1 MKSFRYLFTVAIAL
15 AFSSGVVLAQNYKI
29 KQSTSISDQNISSTV
44 YVKGSRKRTESS
56 GMMGMGGDVADIEQ
70 CDLKRT
76 VKVSD
81 KKKLYFVEP
90 FATEQAETAPAARP
104 VVTTTNGNVT
114 KGGTITM
121 TSVITDTGE
130 RKQMFGLTARHIKTT
145 MTMQSSP
152 DACSK
157 GDMRIDTD
165 GWHVDLP
172 QFSCP
177 MRTPRNPMA
186 GMREPTRG
194 CMDRTIVKSSGSGKL
209 GFPLQL
215 TQTINTGG
223 GEDASFS
230 QTIETLEFTKATLDD
245 ALFDVPASY
254 TLAQSSQDL
263 YGRPD
268 FSAMMRGGQSGS
280 DDEEK
285 PNSNPAKMKM
295 DSMPQNGMPSSKR
308 AGVIRIGVLAPTNRG
323 GESISTTNM
332 QTYLAQRLTSGNV
345 EGVAVTS
352 EADARSSGCDY
363 ILTSDFSK
371 LKQSTAGKIGGIFGK
386 VTNAAV
392 GGNYDAQVDFKLV
405 SLKSGQTTLQNKAAA
420 KSESDVDHAA
430 QGVLAMEAT
439 SVLAVAK

>member
-1 MKSFRYLFTVAIAL
+1 MKRTHYSFAIAMAL

-29 KQSTSISDQNISSTV
+29 KQSTSISGQNITSTV

-81 KKKLYFVEP
+81 KKKIYFVEP
-90 FATEQAETAPAARP
+90 FATEQSETAPAPRP
-104 VVTTTNGNVT
+104 AVTTTTGNVT

-152 DACSK
+152 DTCSK
-157 GDMRIDTD
+157 CDMRIDTD
-165 GWHVDLP
+165 GWYVDLP

-223 GEDASFS
+223 GEDAGFS
-230 QTIETLEFTKATLDD
+230 QTIETLEFTKTTLDN

-254 TLAQSSQDL
+254 AIASRISVTAYLQSCRL
-263 YGRPD
+263 
-268 FSAMMRGGQSGS
+268 
-280 DDEEK
+280 
-285 PNSNPAKMKM
+285 
-295 DSMPQNGMPSSKR
+295 SKR
-308 AGVIRIGVLAPTNRG
+308 LRGSGPFVSGGTMGVSSMSRQRTRRRSKRRRRIGW
-323 GESISTTNM
+323 
-332 QTYLAQRLTSGNV
+332 
-345 EGVAVTS
+345 
-352 EADARSSGCDY
+352 
-363 ILTSDFSK
+363 
-371 LKQSTAGKIGGIFGK
+371 
-386 VTNAAV
+386 
-392 GGNYDAQVDFKLV
+392 
-405 SLKSGQTTLQNKAAA
+405 
-420 KSESDVDHAA
+420 H
-430 QGVLAMEAT
+430 
-439 SVLAVAK
+439 

>member
-1 MKSFRYLFTVAIAL
+1 MKRIRYSVAVAMAL
-15 AFSSGVVLAQNYKI
+15 AFSSGVALAQNYKI
-29 KQSTSISDQNISSTV
+29 KQSTSISGQNITSTV

-81 KKKLYFVEP
+81 KKKMYFVEP
-90 FATEQAETAPAARP
+90 FTTEQAETAPAARP
-104 VVTTTNGNVT
+104 AVTTTTGNVT

-121 TSVITDTGE
+121 TSVINDTGE

-165 GWHVDLP
+165 GWYVDLP

-177 MRTPRNPMA
+177 MTTPRNPMA

-215 TQTINTGG
+215 TQTINTGV

-254 TLAQSSQDL
+254 ALAQSSQDL

-285 PNSNPAKMKM
+285 PRSPTKNM
-295 DSMPQNGMPSSKR
+295 DSMPQNGMASSKR
-308 AGVIRIGVLAPTNRG
+308 DGVIRIGVLAPTNRG

-332 QTYLAQRLTSGNV
+332 QAYLAQRLTSGNV
-345 EGVAVTS
+345 EGLAVTS

-363 ILTSDFSK
+363 VLTSDFSK
-371 LKQSTAGKIGGIFGK
+371 LKQSTAGKIGGMFGK
-386 VTNAAV
+386 VTNTAV

-420 KSESDVDHAA
+420 KSESDVDRAA
-430 QGVLAMEAT
+430 QGVLAMEAA
-439 SVLAVAK
+439 SVLAAAK